1 MHASPTNEPVTSV
14 ACARAARRRRR
25 RRSLRS
31 VCSMLAAAAGLA
43 VFSGAAMANDKPKQ
57 PKLSKSTIK
66 AAQTAL
72 GVEADGVI
80 GRKTRKAVRRFQRKE
95 DLVVDGIIGPQ
106 TLNALGVESRA
117 STARARASVPEI
129 LERIAECESDGD
141 PEAVSASGKYRGKYQ
156 FSRKTWRTVGGKG
169 DPAKASE
176 GEQDRRALR
185 LYKRE
190 GTTPWPNCA

>member
-1 MHASPTNEPVTSV
+1 MHASPTNEPVTPV
-14 ACARAARRRRR
+14 ACALATRR

-43 VFSGAAMANDKPKQ
+43 VLSAGALADGDKPKQ
-57 PKLSKSTIK
+57 PKLSKTTIM

-72 GVEADGVI
+72 GIEADGVI
-80 GRKTRKAVRRFQRKE
+80 GPATRKAVRRFQRKE

-106 TLNALGVESRA
+106 TLKALGVESRVSTVRA
-117 STARARASVPEI
+117 STSVPAI
-129 LERIAECESDGD
+129 LEQIAECESNGD
-141 PEAVSASGKYRGKYQ
+141 PTAISASGKYRGKYQ

-176 GEQDRRALR
+176 REQDRRALR
-185 LYKRE
+185 LYKRD
-190 GTTPWPNCA
+190 GTAPWPNCA